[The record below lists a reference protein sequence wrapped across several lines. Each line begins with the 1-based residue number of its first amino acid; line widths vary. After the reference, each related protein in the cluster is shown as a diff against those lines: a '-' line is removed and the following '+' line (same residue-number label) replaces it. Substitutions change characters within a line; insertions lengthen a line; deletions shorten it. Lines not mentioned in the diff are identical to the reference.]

1 MRNDTTKSRVSRRK
15 VLVAMAGA
23 APLMVLASTGAQ
35 AKLAQATVGYQ
46 TDPKDGKQ
54 CSDCNFY
61 IDPNACKQVDG
72 TISPTGYCKLFNKK
86 AS

>member
-1 MRNDTTKSRVSRRK
+1 MRNDTTKSRMNRRT
-15 VLVAMAGA
+15 VLIAMAGA
-23 APLMVLASTGAQ
+23 APLMVLASTDAQ

-46 TDPKDGKQ
+46 ADPKDGKQ

-61 IDPNACKQVDG
+61 IDPGACKQVDG